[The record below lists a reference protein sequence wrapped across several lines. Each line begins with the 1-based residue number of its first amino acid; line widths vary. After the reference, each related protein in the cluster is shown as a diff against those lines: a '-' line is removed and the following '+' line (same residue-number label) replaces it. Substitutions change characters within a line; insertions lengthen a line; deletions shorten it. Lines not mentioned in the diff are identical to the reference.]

1 MPKPKPKTAKRK
13 KRKPI
18 RGSGKP
24 RPRKTKG
31 VKRRATAAP
40 AEPPHATLGG
50 LVDSLGAEVFRVLAA
65 PAGLEVKVTEP
76 VIHDAL
82 QPIYYEVGDLVLAV
96 GVAPSDRHAAE
107 MIDQAGSSRA
117 AGVIFKV
124 HDEASELTDA
134 AEKAGVALVSVQ
146 PEMTWNQLYGLL
158 RTAIASSGQVPQGE
172 AADIPVGD
180 LFALAN
186 AVSAMVGGAVT
197 IEDPQSRVLA
207 FSSLDEPID
216 DPRRQT
222 ILGRRVPEPWVKR
235 LQEHGVFRKLW
246 STEDVVPVKLPYQ
259 GLRPRLAIAV
269 RAGGEILG
277 SIWVLE
283 GKKKLG
289 TAAEEALR
297 EAGRI
302 AALHL
307 IRHRASEDLERRMR
321 GDFLRALLEGRGPIE
336 HLASRL
342 GIDTKSPFT
351 VVGFELASSDR
362 DEAGLQRQRALEIV
376 AANAEGFHRR
386 AASVSLDRT
395 LYTLLPT
402 PSGTE
407 REVLTGLAGRMVEQS
422 ETSTKVPLRAGIGST
437 VPALREASRSRAEA
451 DRVLRV
457 LSQKSPERRV
467 ATIEDLQAQALVL
480 ELQDVLMEHPHL
492 RSGRVAALVEYDSE
506 HGTSY
511 VETLRAYLDSFG
523 DVGKAAALVNV
534 HPNTF
539 RYRIK
544 RVSELSEIDL
554 ADPDERLMAEIQLR
568 VL

>member
-1 MPKPKPKTAKRK
+1 MPKPKAARRK
-13 KRKPI
+13 KPAGRSK
-18 RGSGKP
+18 KP
-24 RPRKTKG
+24 RSRSKA
-31 VKRRATAAP
+31 VKRPVSA

-50 LVDSLGAEVFRVLAA
+50 LVDSLGAEVFRVLSA
-65 PAGLEVKVTEP
+65 PAGLDVKVTEP

-82 QPIYYEVGDLVLAV
+82 QPIHFEVGDLVLAV
-96 GVAPSDRHAAE
+96 GVAPSDRHASE
-107 MIDQAGSSRA
+107 VIGQAGVSRA
-117 AGVIFKV
+117 AGVIFKL
-124 HDEASELTDA
+124 HDEAAEL
-134 AEKAGVALVSVQ
+134 AEAGERAEVALVGVQ

-158 RTAIASSGQVPQGE
+158 KTAIASSGQVPQGE

-197 IEDPQSRVLA
+197 IEDTQSRVLA

-235 LQEHGVFRKLW
+235 LHEHGVFRKLW
-246 STEDVVPVKLPYQ
+246 STEDVVRVKLPYK

-277 SIWVLE
+277 SVWVLE
-283 GKKKLG
+283 GKKRLG
-289 TAAEEALR
+289 AAAEEALR
-297 EAGRI
+297 EAARI

-321 GDFLRALLEGRGPIE
+321 GDFLRSVLEGRGPIE

-342 GIDTKSPFT
+342 GIDVKSPFT
-351 VVGFELASSDR
+351 VVGFDLASSDR
-362 DEAGLQRQRALEIV
+362 AEAGLQRQRALEIV

-402 PSGTE
+402 PPGTE
-407 REVLTGLAGRMVEQS
+407 REVLAGLAGRMVEQS
-422 ETSTKVPLRAGIGST
+422 ETSTRVPLRAGIGST
-437 VPALREASRSRAEA
+437 VPSLREAPRSRAEA

-457 LSQKSPERRV
+457 LGETAQDRRV

-492 RSGRVAALVEYDSE
+492 RIGRVTALVQYDAE

-511 VETLRAYLDSFG
+511 VQTLRAYLDSFG

-554 ADPDERLMAEIQLR
+554 DDPDERLVAEIQLR
-568 VL
+568 TL